1 MWKKDEATPTPTPTP
16 TPRQAEVSP
25 RPEAPRRTPVT
36 SERAVIGRSI
46 TIRGDVTGDEDLLI
60 QGQIEGSV
68 DLELH
73 AVTVGSDGLVKANI
87 TGRVITVEGEVEG
100 DLHAQEQITLRSSA
114 RVNGDIKAP
123 RVVLD
128 DGASFRGL
136 VDMGDPTK
144 AGRGSA
150 GASTAKEGNASSART
165 PRVPSSGNP
174 SSTAASQESSSTAS
188 A

>member
-25 RPEAPRRTPVT
+25 RPEAPRRTQAS

-46 TIRGDVTGDEDLLI
+46 TIRGDVRGDEDLLI
-60 QGQIEGSV
+60 QGHVEGSV

-73 AVTVGSDGLVKANI
+73 AVTVGGDGRVKANI

-100 DLHAQEQITLRSSA
+100 DLHAQEQITLRSTA
-114 RVNGDIKAP
+114 RVNGDITAP

-136 VDMGDPTK
+136 VDMGDPK
-144 AGRGSA
+144 RSGRASSSA
-150 GASTAKEGNASSART
+150 SDANEGNGSTTRT
-165 PRVPSSGNP
+165 PRPKAGESS
-174 SSTAASQESSSTAS
+174 SSPSQESSSA
-188 A
+188 APA